1 MPFSLLRKAQILL
14 LLVAVALAQTNKKPS
29 DEAPGWLKALTVKD
43 FKVPVDQGK
52 FSASS
57 LSRVQRDRIA
67 GALKIPLQGQIED
80 YPDNNPVTNEPVQP
94 GDDETSRVAARQ
106 QLLDRSEIL
115 DLGELR
121 AGLHL
126 YVIRVESMACGA
138 QGANCPAFILEASQN
153 QARYLGSAGGWGVAA
168 HAVAGDPYPVLV
180 FAWRMSATD
189 NSLNV
194 MRYGSTGYLSWLCGD
209 LTSDDGWK
217 TSKIEA
223 HSCRD
228 DH

>member
-1 MPFSLLRKAQILL
+1 MPFSLLRKAQLL
-14 LLVAVALAQTNKKPS
+14 LLLSVAVLAQTNKKPQP
-29 DEAPGWLKALTVKD
+29 EAPAWLKTLTVKD
-43 FKVPVDQGK
+43 FKSPIDQGK

-67 GALKIPLQGQIED
+67 AALKIPLQDQIED
-80 YPDNNPVTNEPVQP
+80 YPDNNPVTNDPVQP
-94 GDDETSRVAARQ
+94 GDDEASRAAARQ
-106 QLLDRSEIL
+106 RLLDRSEIL

-121 AGLHL
+121 AGFHL

-153 QARYLGSAGGWGVAA
+153 QARYLGSAGGWGVAV
-168 HAVAGDPYPVLV
+168 HAIAGDPYPVLV
-180 FAWRMSATD
+180 FAWHMSAAD

-194 MRYGSTGYLSWLCGD
+194 MRHGSAGYLGWLCGD

-217 TSKIEA
+217 TSKVEA